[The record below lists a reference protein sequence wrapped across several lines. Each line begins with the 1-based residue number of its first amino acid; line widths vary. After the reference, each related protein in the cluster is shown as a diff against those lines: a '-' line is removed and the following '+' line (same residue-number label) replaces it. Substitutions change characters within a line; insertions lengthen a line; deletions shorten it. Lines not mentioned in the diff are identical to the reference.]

1 MNHERTAIPKAA
13 ADEVPPGLTNRGL
26 QKHFGIDYYRVKL
39 WVFHTGYEVKLYY
52 SGRGRPVLEPPT
64 QSAED
69 VPGGLCQ
76 YELQDLLKITRS
88 QMKQWCMLTGYRP
101 IDGRS
106 KYCGPR
112 VPERQ
117 HRYFE
122 VLTAGA
128 NKPLE
133 EVGKELGITRE
144 RVRQLYVK
152 LKIPREKRPHT
163 CWKNEE
169 LVNKV
174 RGLSLEAKSI
184 LSIAEAL
191 DISHLTVVRI
201 LKIHDIPFKNWVQKR
216 LEQELATGIRTCT
229 SCRTPKPLTD
239 YYKQHDG
246 RLGKLASCKDCIN
259 LKARELRGNKGAPVR
274 LDKKTYWDRLKMERG
289 QAAEEPKP
297 KKVKPDD
304 DRIVNR
310 INKIIVSNPAF
321 GLTADQITKLKEG
334 KV

>member
-1 MNHERTAIPKAA
+1 MNHERMAIPKAA
-13 ADEVPPGLTNRGL
+13 ADEVPPGLTNRDL
-26 QKHFGIDYYRVKL
+26 QKHFGIDYYRAKL
-39 WVFHTGYEVKLYY
+39 WVFHTGYQVKLDYR
-52 SGRGRPVLEPPT
+52 GRGRPALELPT

-76 YELQDLLKITRS
+76 YELQDLLKLGRN
-88 QMKQWCMLTGYRP
+88 QMKRWCKLTGYQP

-128 NKPLE
+128 NKSLE

-152 LKIPREKRPHT
+152 LKIPRKKFPNT
-163 CWKNEE
+163 SWKNEG
-169 LVNKV
+169 LVNKI
-174 RGLSLEAKSI
+174 RGLALEAKSI

-191 DISHLTVVRI
+191 DISYLTVARI
-201 LKIHDIPFKNWVQKR
+201 LKIHNIPFKNWVQKR
-216 LEQELATGIRTCT
+216 LEQELATGIRICT

-246 RLGKLASCKDCIN
+246 RLGKLGSCKDCVN
-259 LKARELRGNKGAPVR
+259 LKARKLRANKGAPVR
-274 LDKKTYWDRLKMERG
+274 LDKKAYWDRLKRGRG
-289 QAAEEPKP
+289 QVVEEPKP
-297 KKVKPDD
+297 KKVKPDEE
-304 DRIVNR
+304 RVVKR
-310 INKIIVSNPAF
+310 INKIIVNNPAF
-321 GLTADQITKLKEG
+321 GLTADQINKLKEN
-334 KV
+334 KL